1 MTDHRTAPP
10 DLSVAEALALQIE
23 RLFRDRP
30 IDQDHGETLSALM
43 LSIGGELVSIECR
56 ECRKLAARS
65 VELELPG
72 IITSALVSASERFAD
87 EPPTSD
93 HVH

>member
-30 IDQDHGETLSALM
+30 IDQDHGETLTALM
-43 LSIGGELVSIECR
+43 LSIGGELVSIKCR

-65 VELELPG
+65 VEIELPS
-72 IITSALVSASERFAD
+72 IIAGALAASEQFHQ
-87 EPPTSD
+87 EPPSGG